1 MDPDKVWYPQLTVCY
16 ATRERLAA
24 QRRWESLHAK
34 LPYHDGS
41 GADWVKDASED
52 APYHFAD
59 GATVWVAQADFG
71 QGGDF
76 LQQKGD
82 DED

>member
-1 MDPDKVWYPQLTVCY
+1 MDPDKVWYPQLTVCH

-24 QRRWESLHAK
+24 QRRWEKLHAK
-34 LPYHDGS
+34 LPFHN
-41 GADWVKDASED
+41 GAGGGWAKDASED

-59 GATVWVAQADFG
+59 GATVWVAGVDLK

-76 LQQKGD
+76 LRQAD
-82 DED
+82 DD